1 MTLGEVKPQMIDDNN
16 ISISQMLELSYELWD
31 IHRDSWHP
39 MEPEFGKN
47 FILYMIEEVG
57 EAIAIIK
64 KKGEDDIM
72 NDAQVR
78 EHFVEEM
85 CDVAMYFADVL
96 NRFDISAEEFSQIYM
111 KKFEFNMNRDYEE
124 QYRRIK

>member
-1 MTLGEVKPQMIDDNN
+1 MRKYHDD
-16 ISISQMLELSYELWD
+16 ISISKMLELSYELWEG
-31 IHRDSWHP
+31 HKDSWHP

-72 NDAQVR
+72 NDPQVR

-96 NRFDISAEEFSQIYM
+96 NRFDISAEEFSNVYM
-111 KKFEFNMNRDYEE
+111 KKFESNMKRDYAA